1 MILQAEDAYA
11 AAYAMMII
19 IWVVF
24 LIIGILLAIW
34 VYKDAKKRNM
44 NAVLW
49 LIIVLIFG
57 CCGCIVYLIVRKKE

>member
-1 MILQAEDAYA
+1 MILQAADMYI
-11 AAYAMMII
+11 MGFV
-19 IWVVF
+19 WVIFLIF

-34 VYKDAKKRNM
+34 VYKDAKKREM

-57 CCGCIVYLIVRKKE
+57 CCGCIVYLIVRK

>member
-1 MILQAEDAYA
+1 MILQDADMYI
-11 AAYAMMII
+11 MGIV
-19 IWVVF
+19 WVIFLVF

-34 VYKDAKKRNM
+34 VYKDAKKREM

-57 CCGCIVYLIVRKKE
+57 CCGCIVYLIVRK

>member
-1 MILQAEDAYA
+1 MLQAADAYA

-19 IWVVF
+19 IWVIF
-24 LIIGILLAIW
+24 FIISILLAIW

>member
-1 MILQAEDAYA
+1 MILQADAYA
-11 AAYAMMII
+11 AAYASIYII
-19 IWVVF
+19 IIISF
-24 LIIGILLAIW
+24 IIGILLAIW

-57 CCGCIVYLIVRKKE
+57 CCGCLVYLIVRKKA